1 MNKQSLSRRTV
12 TMSLITTALSVVLGG
27 FSAQAAAL
35 KVVATTSLVAD
46 LVQSIGGDR
55 VAVTSLMGPG
65 VDPHLYKPTAGDIIK
80 LTRAEVIFYHGM
92 ALEGK
97 MGDLFARLS
106 RQGRSIHAITQN
118 LPPEEWI
125 VPEESPQHP
134 DPHVWGDPRLWKTCA
149 LKVQQVLVQLDPE
162 GKELY
167 LAANQQYAQRLEEWI
182 AWGKALM
189 DRIEPSKRILIT
201 SHDAFNYFGRA
212 FGLKVV
218 GVQGIS
224 TASEAPLADIIHVVD
239 LIREQSIPAIFVES
253 SVSPAI
259 IRRIS
264 EDAGVQVG
272 GELFS
277 DALGASGEKGSFE
290 SRSWDLG
297 TYAGW
302 LGHNVSTISQAM
314 VPSDAP

>member
-97 MGDLFARLS
+97 MGYLFARLS

-134 DPHVWGDPRLWKTCA
+134 VPHVWGEPRLWKTCA

-167 LAANQQYAQRLEEWI
+167 LAANQQYAQRLEEWM

-189 DRIEPSKRILIT
+189 DRIEPSKRI
-201 SHDAFNYFGRA
+201 RA
-212 FGLKVV
+212 GMIARDLWNETDGGKTVKDVMAVFMHRLQK
-218 GVQGIS
+218 
-224 TASEAPLADIIHVVD
+224 EHIIKK
-239 LIREQSIPAIFVES
+239 
-253 SVSPAI
+253 
-259 IRRIS
+259 RR
-264 EDAGVQVG
+264 
-272 GELFS
+272 
-277 DALGASGEKGSFE
+277 K
-290 SRSWDLG
+290 
-297 TYAGW
+297 
-302 LGHNVSTISQAM
+302 
-314 VPSDAP
+314 

>member
-1 MNKQSLSRRTV
+1 
-12 TMSLITTALSVVLGG
+12 MSLIAMALSMVLGG

-35 KVVATTSLVAD
+35 KVLATTNLVAD

-80 LTRAEVIFYHGM
+80 LTRAEVVFYHGM

-97 MGDLFARLS
+97 MGDLFERLS

-118 LPPEEWI
+118 LPPKEWI

-134 DPHVWGDPRLWKTCA
+134 DPHVWGDPRLWKNCA
-149 LKVQQVLVQLDPE
+149 QKVQQVLVQLDPE
-162 GKELY
+162 GKDLY
-167 LAANQQYAQRLEEWI
+167 IAANQRYAQRLEEWM

-239 LIREQSIPAIFVES
+239 LIREQRIPAIFVES

-277 DALGASGEKGSFE
+277 DSLGASGEKGSFE
-290 SRSWDLG
+290 GRSRDLG

-314 VPSDAP
+314 VPSNAP

>member
-1 MNKQSLSRRTV
+1 
-12 TMSLITTALSVVLGG
+12 
-27 FSAQAAAL
+27 
-35 KVVATTSLVAD
+35 
-46 LVQSIGGDR
+46 
-55 VAVTSLMGPG
+55 
-65 VDPHLYKPTAGDIIK
+65 
-80 LTRAEVIFYHGM
+80 
-92 ALEGK
+92 

-167 LAANQQYAQRLEEWI
+167 LAANQQYAQRLEEWME
-182 AWGKALM
+182 WGKALM

-314 VPSDAP
+314 VPSGAP

>member
-1 MNKQSLSRRTV
+1 M
-12 TMSLITTALSVVLGG
+12 
-27 FSAQAAAL
+27 
-35 KVVATTSLVAD
+35 
-46 LVQSIGGDR
+46 
-55 VAVTSLMGPG
+55 AVTSLMGPG

-167 LAANQQYAQRLEEWI
+167 LAANQQYAQRLEEWM

-239 LIREQSIPAIFVES
+239 LIREHSIPAIFVES

-314 VPSDAP
+314 VPSGAP

>member
-1 MNKQSLSRRTV
+1 M
-12 TMSLITTALSVVLGG
+12 
-27 FSAQAAAL
+27 
-35 KVVATTSLVAD
+35 
-46 LVQSIGGDR
+46 
-55 VAVTSLMGPG
+55 
-65 VDPHLYKPTAGDIIK
+65 
-80 LTRAEVIFYHGM
+80 
-92 ALEGK
+92 
-97 MGDLFARLS
+97 
-106 RQGRSIHAITQN
+106 
-118 LPPEEWI
+118 
-125 VPEESPQHP
+125 
-134 DPHVWGDPRLWKTCA
+134 WGDPRLWKTCA

-167 LAANQQYAQRLEEWI
+167 LAANQQYAQRLEEWM

-277 DALGASGEKGSFE
+277 DALGASGEKGSF
-290 SRSWDLG
+290 
-297 TYAGW
+297 
-302 LGHNVSTISQAM
+302 
-314 VPSDAP
+314 

>member
-1 MNKQSLSRRTV
+1 M
-12 TMSLITTALSVVLGG
+12 GG
-27 FSAQAAAL
+27 FSAPVAAL

-46 LVQSIGGDR
+46 LVQSIGGDQ

-134 DPHVWGDPRLWKTCA
+134 DPHVWGDPRLWKNCA
-149 LKVQQVLVQLDPE
+149 QKVQQVLVQLDPE
-162 GKELY
+162 GKDLY
-167 LAANQQYAQRLEEWI
+167 LAANQQYAQRLEEWM

-239 LIREQSIPAIFVES
+239 LIREQSIPAILLNPACHLPSFAGSAKMLASRWEES
-253 SVSPAI
+253 FFPMRLAH
-259 IRRIS
+259 RAKK
-264 EDAGVQVG
+264 D
-272 GELFS
+272 
-277 DALGASGEKGSFE
+277 SFE
-290 SRSWDLG
+290 GRSWDLG

-302 LGHNVSTISQAM
+302 LGHNVSTISRAM
-314 VPSDAP
+314 VPSNAP